1 MQQVSLPTK
10 IFRLSRAQF
19 TPLIIAPTAIGISAG
34 WFVEKSLNP
43 LHVVL
48 VFMGAVMLQLAA
60 NIVDDVHDFQSGIDD
75 ISNKMF
81 PPDFGGWKV
90 LPRGLMAVKDAKLV
104 GYGLFAVC
112 IAIGGY
118 FGYVIGLPSLILALL
133 GTFLGIAHA
142 GPPFKL
148 DYRGLALGELGILLA
163 FGPIAALGSYYVV
176 TAELSFL
183 PILASIPSG
192 LLTAAVLVDH
202 DLIFFGPYKE
212 GGKRTLAV
220 VLGASKAMAVSSSAA
235 VIAYAIII
243 FGLLSSKFPVTVLLS
258 LIALPLLIRKV
269 FLQSKPAENPL
280 HYVKITMTSFIFT
293 VLFGLLVALGFVF

>member
-1 MQQVSLPTK
+1 LQQVSLFTR

-19 TPLIIAPTAIGISAG
+19 TPLIIAPTTIGISVA

-43 LHVVL
+43 LHIIL
-48 VFMGAVMLQLAA
+48 VFIGALLLQLAA
-60 NIVDDVHDFQSGIDD
+60 NIIDDVYDFQSGIDD

-90 LPRGLMAVKDAKLV
+90 LPRGLVTVQNAKLL

-112 IAIGGY
+112 MIIAVY
-118 FGYVIGLPSLILALL
+118 FGYVIGLPALILGLL
-133 GTFLGIAHA
+133 GVFLGIAHT
-142 GPPFKL
+142 GPPFRFA
-148 DYRGLALGELGILLA
+148 YRGFALGELGIFLA
-163 FGPIAALGSYYVV
+163 FGPIATLGSYYVM
-176 TAELSFL
+176 TGEFSYL

-220 VLGASKAMAVSSSAA
+220 VLGTSKAMAVSSAA
-235 VIAYAIII
+235 AMISYAIIF
-243 FGLLSSKFPVTVLLS
+243 FGVLSARFPITVLLS

-269 FLQSKPAENPL
+269 SLQRKSAFNAL
-280 HYVKITMTSFIFT
+280 HYVKITMLSFLFT
-293 VLFGLLVALGFVF
+293 VLFGLFVSLGFLL

>member
-10 IFRLSRAQF
+10 LFRLSRAQF

-75 ISNKMF
+75 ISNKTF

-90 LPRGLMAVKDAKLV
+90 LPRGLMAVKDAKLM

-118 FGYVIGLPSLILALL
+118 FGYVIGIPSLILALL
-133 GTFLGIAHA
+133 GTFFGITHA

-176 TAELSFL
+176 TGELSFL

-220 VLGASKAMAVSSSAA
+220 VLGASKAMAVSSSVA
-235 VIAYAIII
+235 VIAYGIII
-243 FGLLSSKFPVTVLLS
+243 FGVLSSKFPITVLLS

-280 HYVKITMTSFIFT
+280 HYVKITMTSFILT

>member
-1 MQQVSLPTK
+1 MQQVSLYTK
-10 IFRLSRAQF
+10 VFRLSRAQF

-34 WFVEKSLNP
+34 WFVGKSLNP
-43 LHVVL
+43 LHVIL
-48 VFMGAVMLQLAA
+48 VFVGVVLLQLAA
-60 NIVDDVHDFQSGIDD
+60 NIIDDVYDFQNGIDE

-90 LPRGLMAVKDAKLV
+90 IPRGLMAAKDAKLM
-104 GYGLFAVC
+104 GYGLFAIS

-133 GTFLGIAHA
+133 GTFFGIAHA

-148 DYRGLALGELGILLA
+148 DYRGLALGEFGIFLS
-163 FGPIAALGSYYVV
+163 FGPIPALGSYYVM
-176 TAELSFL
+176 TGDLSFL

-220 VLGASKAMAVSSSAA
+220 VLGASKAMAVSSLTAI
-235 VIAYAIII
+235 IAYAIIL
-243 FGLLSSKFPVTVLLS
+243 FGVLSLRFPITVLLS
-258 LIALPLLIRKV
+258 LIILPLFIRKV
-269 FLQSKPAENPL
+269 SRQRKPAETPL

-293 VLFGLLVALGFVF
+293 VLFGLLVALGFLF